1 MATIAIIGTGLIGT
15 SLALAFKQSHLRD
28 LELVGTDYEAGARSA
43 AQKTGAFSRI
53 EGRLNSTVRDAD
65 VVILATP
72 VMAMRALMETI
83 GPELKEGCVVTDVG
97 SSKRVVLGWAEEF
110 LPRTVEFVGGHPMAG
125 KETAGAKFADGNLFR
140 GKAYCIIPSP
150 RARQQAVAA
159 ITNLAEAVGAR
170 PLFIGVEEH
179 DSFVAAASHL
189 PFLVSVALVGCTS
202 KSVNWEDIAQ
212 LASSGYHDV
221 TRLASGDPIMHR
233 DICLSN
239 PKPIVAWIDA
249 FIREL
254 YEVRSMLDGRDSQL
268 DGQQGEAIQRMF
280 EQASEARARWLAGGV
295 PQRTREGHPDSE
307 MPTFAENM
315 GQLFVGKK
323 VMDAQKRFFKD
334 RLDGGRRQK

>member
-1 MATIAIIGTGLIGT
+1 MTTLAIIGTGLIGT

-28 LELVGTDYEAGARSA
+28 LELVGTDYEQSARGA
-43 AQKTGAFSRI
+43 AQKTGAFSRV
-53 EGRLNSTVRDAD
+53 EGRLISAVRDAD
-65 VVILATP
+65 IVILATP
-72 VMAMRALMETI
+72 VMAMRGLMETI

-97 SSKRVVLGWAEEF
+97 SSKAVVLGWAEEC

-125 KETAGAKFADGNLFR
+125 KETAGAKFADANLFR

-159 ITNLAEAVGAR
+159 VTNLAEAVGAR

-189 PFLVSVALVGCTS
+189 PFLLSVALVGCTS

-254 YEVRSMLDGRDSQL
+254 YEVRKMLDGQAGS
-268 DGQQGEAIQRMF
+268 QGESIQQMF

-295 PQRTREGHPDSE
+295 TQGARQGHPDSE

-334 RLDGGRRQK
+334 RQDGGRRPK

>member
-1 MATIAIIGTGLIGT
+1 MAMIAIIGTGLIGT

-28 LELVGTDYEAGARSA
+28 LELVGTDYESGARGA
-43 AQKTGAFSRI
+43 AQKTGAFSRV

-65 VVILATP
+65 IVILATP
-72 VMAMRALMETI
+72 VMAMHDLMQTI

-110 LPRTVEFVGGHPMAG
+110 LPTTVEFVGGHPMAG
-125 KETAGAKFADGNLFR
+125 KETPGAKYADGNLFR

-150 RARQQAVAA
+150 QARQQAVAA

-189 PFLVSVALVGCTS
+189 PFLLSAAMVGCTS

-239 PKPIVAWIDA
+239 SKPIVAWIDA

-254 YEVRSMLDGRDSQL
+254 YEVRTMLNGQDGP
-268 DGQQGEAIQRMF
+268 QGEAIQQMF

-295 PQRTREGHPDSE
+295 TRRAREGHPDSE
-307 MPTFAENM
+307 MPTFSENM

-323 VMDAQKRFFKD
+323 IMDAQKRFFKD
-334 RLDGGRRQK
+334 RLDDGRKQK

>member
-1 MATIAIIGTGLIGT
+1 MTTIAIIGTGLIGT

-28 LELVGTDYEAGARSA
+28 LELVGTDYEQGARSA
-43 AQKTGAFSRI
+43 AHKTGAFSRV
-53 EGRLNSTVRDAD
+53 EGRLSSAIRDAD
-65 VVILATP
+65 IVILATP
-72 VMAMRALMETI
+72 IMAMRDLMEII
-83 GPELKEGCVVTDVG
+83 GPDLKEGCVVTDVG
-97 SSKRVVLGWAEEF
+97 SSKAAVLGWAEQF
-110 LPRTVEFVGGHPMAG
+110 LPRTTEFVGGHPMAG
-125 KETAGAKFADGNLFR
+125 KETAGAKFADANLFR
-140 GKAYCIIPSP
+140 DKPYCIIPSP
-150 RARQQAVAA
+150 RARQQAVATV
-159 ITNLAEAVGAR
+159 TNLAEAAGAR

-189 PFLVSVALVGCTS
+189 PFLLSVALVGCTS
-202 KSVNWEDIAQ
+202 KSVNWADIAQ

-254 YEVRSMLDGRDSQL
+254 YEVRKTL
-268 DGQQGEAIQRMF
+268 DGQAGPQGEAIQQLF

-295 PQRTREGHPDSE
+295 THQTREGRPDSE

-323 VMDAQKRFFKD
+323 VMDAQKRFFKG
-334 RLDGGRRQK
+334 RQDGGRRQN

>member
-1 MATIAIIGTGLIGT
+1 
-15 SLALAFKQSHLRD
+15 
-28 LELVGTDYEAGARSA
+28 
-43 AQKTGAFSRI
+43 
-53 EGRLNSTVRDAD
+53 
-65 VVILATP
+65 
-72 VMAMRALMETI
+72 
-83 GPELKEGCVVTDVG
+83 
-97 SSKRVVLGWAEEF
+97 
-110 LPRTVEFVGGHPMAG
+110 MAG

-140 GKAYCIIPSP
+140 GRAYCIIPSP
-150 RARQQAVAA
+150 RARQQAVAEV
-159 ITNLAEAVGAR
+159 TNLAEAVGAR

-189 PFLVSVALVGCTS
+189 PFLLSVALVGCTS

-254 YEVRSMLDGRDSQL
+254 YEVRKMLDGQ
-268 DGQQGEAIQRMF
+268 DGPQGEAIQQMF

-295 PQRTREGHPDSE
+295 TQQARAGHPDSE

-323 VMDAQKRFFKD
+323 VMEAQKRFFKT
-334 RLDGGRRQK
+334 RQDGGQRQK

>member
-1 MATIAIIGTGLIGT
+1 MTTIAIIGTGLIGT
-15 SLALAFKQSHLRD
+15 SLALAFKQSHLRG
-28 LELVGTDYEAGARSA
+28 LELVGTDYEAGARGA
-43 AQKTGAFSRI
+43 AQKTGAFSRV
-53 EGRLNSTVRDAD
+53 EGRLSPAVRDAD

-72 VMAMRALMETI
+72 VMAMRDLMETM
-83 GPELKEGCVVTDVG
+83 GPDLKEGCVVTDVG

-125 KETAGAKFADGNLFR
+125 KETAGAKFADANLFR

-150 RARQQAVAA
+150 QARQQAVAA
-159 ITNLAEAVGAR
+159 VTNLAEAVGAR

-189 PFLVSVALVGCTS
+189 PFLLSVALVGCTS

-254 YEVRSMLDGRDSQL
+254 HEVREMLDGQNGQL
-268 DGQQGEAIQRMF
+268 DGQQGEAIQQMF
-280 EQASEARARWLAGGV
+280 EQASEARARWLTGGV
-295 PQRTREGHPDSE
+295 TQRAREGHPDSE

-323 VMDAQKRFFKD
+323 VMDAQKRLFKD
-334 RLDGGRRQK
+334 KLDGGRRQK

>member
-15 SLALAFKQSHLRD
+15 SLALAFRRSHLRD
-28 LELVGTDYEAGARSA
+28 LELVGTDYEHSARAA
-43 AQKTGAFSRI
+43 AQKTGAFSRV
-53 EGRLNSTVRDAD
+53 EGRLSSTVRGAD
-65 VVILATP
+65 IVILATP
-72 VMAMRALMETI
+72 VMAMHDLMQTI

-97 SSKRVVLGWAEEF
+97 SSKAVVLGWAEEF

-125 KETAGAKFADGNLFR
+125 KETAGAKFAEANLFQ

-159 ITNLAEAVGAR
+159 VTNLAEAAGAR

-189 PFLVSVALVGCTS
+189 PFLLSVALIGCTS

-212 LASSGYHDV
+212 LASGGYHDV

-249 FIREL
+249 FIREM
-254 YEVRSMLDGRDSQL
+254 YEVRKMLDGQA
-268 DGQQGEAIQRMF
+268 GPQGEAIQQMF

-295 PQRTREGHPDSE
+295 TMGARESQSDSE

-334 RLDGGRRQK
+334 RADGGRSQK